1 MKTKYMFM
9 ITCVVQTDKSLKKGE
24 MIQHNQGSPME
35 GMDPQNTL
43 KDF

>member
-24 MIQHNQGSPME
+24 MIQHNQGPME